1 MRTMNLRKQGSK
13 TNYGTRPLSENILK
27 WMSPEDRKKAGQYTA
42 REAQEKWARETERQM
57 HVDVRRECLRQRIYV
72 IEAPMHKKSA
82 LPKGHPDLT
91 LLKNGHNMLLE
102 LKVTTKLSNDQFERI
117 AELEQCGN
125 PTVVAESLVDAI
137 NAIHAWL
144 EQIGARSPLT
154 SPNKA

>member
-1 MRTMNLRKQGSK
+1 MNLRQPKKQ
-13 TNYGTRPLSENILK
+13 TNRTRPISENILRC
-27 WMSPEDRKKAGQYTA
+27 MTPEQRKKYGQMTSQ
-42 REAQEKWARETERQM
+42 EAQEKFCRDSERQM

-102 LKVTTKLSNDQFERI
+102 LKVGTRLSTDQIDRI

-125 PTVVAESLVDAI
+125 PTVVAYNLTDAI

-144 EQIGARSPLT
+144 SRIR
-154 SPNKA
+154 N

>member
-1 MRTMNLRKQGSK
+1 MNLRQQGKK

-27 WMSPEDRKKAGQYTA
+27 CMDPETRKKVGQLTS

-72 IEAPMHKKSA
+72 LEAPMHKKSM

-91 LLKNGHNMLLE
+91 LLKNGYSMLIE
-102 LKVTTKLSNDQFERI
+102 LKTEYGRLSTDQIDRI

-125 PTVVAESLVDAI
+125 QTTVANSTREAI
-137 NAIHAWL
+137 EAIHAWL
-144 EQIGARSPLT
+144 DRIGSRHK
-154 SPNKA
+154 N